1 MADDSTLMA
10 YLIPRLTIQ
19 VENAATD
26 ALAYI
31 LNKSSGSMQA
41 LNNLL
46 GEGGAAV
53 RPIARVETQVT
64 YEDGSRPDMAGYDAN
79 NMARLLVEVKFWA
92 ALLEDQAGAY
102 AQKLEQSG
110 PAVLLFIAPEI
121 RMPTLWNEISRQLGK
136 YNELGPARSAP
147 GVQRAKMSGSKLE
160 KKGVE
165 LELVLVGWLRL
176 LDRLEASTA
185 DDGVRSDIR
194 QLRGLAQAQDSQAFL
209 PIHSED
215 LSPKLG
221 HRLAWYNRLVD
232 AVVDSRGVAQKWMD
246 TQNLRATPQS
256 YGYGRYFRFSGLE
269 GDCWFGVNVRR
280 WANEADTPLWL
291 RHYDSSRAGIWTP
304 IYPKLGA
311 EYPEVLNDVAA
322 QLMAIAEASPGFRRA
337 DSGMR
342 EEG

>member
-10 YLIPRLTIQ
+10 YLIPRLTSQ

-41 LNNLL
+41 LNDLL
-46 GEGGAAV
+46 IERDTVIG
-53 RPIARVETQVT
+53 PITRVETQVT

-79 NMARLLVEVKFWA
+79 NIARLLVEVKFWA
-92 ALLEDQAGAY
+92 ALLEDQASAY
-102 AQKLEQSG
+102 AQKLDHSG

-147 GVQRAKMSGSKLE
+147 GVQRANLSGSKLE

-176 LDRLEASTA
+176 LDRLDAATA
-185 DDGVRSDIR
+185 DDGVRSDIQ

-209 PIHSED
+209 PIHSEE
-215 LSPKLG
+215 LSPNLG
-221 HRLAWYNRLVD
+221 HRLAWYKQLVD
-232 AVVDSRGVAQKWMD
+232 AVVDSRGVAQEWMD
-246 TQNLRATPQS
+246 TRNLRATPQW
-256 YGYGRYFRFSGLE
+256 YGYGRYFHFSGLK
-269 GDCWFGVNVRR
+269 GDCWFGVNVQR
-280 WANEADTPLWL
+280 WANDADTPLWL
-291 RHYDSSRAGIWTP
+291 NHYDSSRARIWTP

-311 EYPEVLNDVAA
+311 EYPEVLDDVAA
-322 QLMAIAEASPGFRRA
+322 QLKAIAEATPGFSPA
-337 DSGMR
+337 TPA
-342 EEG
+342 

>member
-10 YLIPRLTIQ
+10 YLVPRLTSQ

-41 LNNLL
+41 LNDLL
-46 GEGGAAV
+46 REGGAAI
-53 RPIARVETQVT
+53 RPIAKVETQVT

-92 ALLEDQAGAY
+92 ALLEDQASAY
-102 AQKLEQSG
+102 AQKLDQPG
-110 PAVLLFIAPEI
+110 PAMLLFIAPEI

-136 YNELGPARSAP
+136 HNELGPARSAP
-147 GVQRAKMSGSKLE
+147 GVQRAKVSGLKLE
-160 KKGVE
+160 TKSVE

-176 LDRLEASTA
+176 LDRLDASTA

-209 PIHSED
+209 PIHSEE
-215 LSPKLG
+215 LSPNLG
-221 HRLAWYNRLVD
+221 HRLAWYNQLVD
-232 AVVDSRGVAQKWMD
+232 AVVDSRGVAQKWMNI
-246 TQNLRATPQS
+246 QNLRATPQW
-256 YGYGRYFRFSGLE
+256 YGYGRYFRFSGLK
-269 GDCWFGVNVRR
+269 GVCWFGVNVRR
-280 WANEADTPLWL
+280 WANDADTPLWL
-291 RHYDSSRAGIWTP
+291 HHYDNSRARMWTP

-311 EYPEVLNDVAA
+311 EYPEVLNDVAS
-322 QLMAIAEASPGFRRA
+322 QLKALAEANPGFQPG

-342 EEG
+342 EE